1 MLFRSGG
8 RTGSM
13 AATMVRSSLV
23 GAPYYMNGATWG
35 PTDVIDRLASVTA
48 PRSVIPST
56 PTANPLF
63 QGTVPSKG
71 FGPDVLGAF
80 ADPQVLTVASAF
92 SWQLPSG
99 DNAVL
104 TVPNGNGPVLH
115 TPAGNPQRP
124 AVEGIPPADD
134 ARRELDIQSRTL

>member
-1 MLFRSGG
+1 MCIR
-8 RTGSM
+8 
-13 AATMVRSSLV
+13 
-23 GAPYYMNGATWG
+23 
-35 PTDVIDRLASVTA
+35 DR
-48 PRSVIPST
+48 
-56 PTANPLF
+56 
-63 QGTVPSKG
+63 SKG

>member
-1 MLFRSGG
+1 
-8 RTGSM
+8 M

-35 PTDVIDRLASVTA
+35 PTDVIDRLAAVTA
-48 PRSVIPST
+48 PRTVIPTT
-56 PTANPLF
+56 PNANPLF

-71 FGPDVLGAF
+71 FGPDALGAY
-80 ADPQVLTVASAF
+80 ADPQVLKVASAF

-104 TVPNGNGPVLH
+104 TVPNGNNPVLQ
-115 TPAGNPQRP
+115 TTGGNPQRP
-124 AVEGIPPADD
+124 AVEGNPSSDD
-134 ARRELDIQSRTL
+134 ARRDTETQSQTL